1 VREPYPLE
9 ASASASLARFLTG
22 AALKCHYLSVMVAA
36 ANTPRTLRFAQVL
49 LGIGFAGLVSCGRT
63 YTVGKYGSGD
73 VPGAGGAGEDGGA
86 TAGAA
91 AGNPAFDQP
100 PQGAPLYTRVQ
111 RLTNSQFE
119 HAAIDILGLPK
130 TTDLASGLVS
140 PISVTTFTNNE
151 WNLSMDER
159 TTLAFEEAAEK
170 AAALATSSP
179 EALARLY
186 AGTDAAGFVR
196 ELGRRAFRRPVS
208 DDEVARYTG
217 IFARGEELYGAGFA
231 QGAALVIR
239 AMLQS
244 PSFLYRTEL
253 GPVGEPLTGYEIAS
267 KLSFW
272 LLDTTP
278 SDALLDAAAAGEL
291 DEPDAL
297 VARARSML
305 AEPPAK
311 AVMRDF
317 HGQLYRMESYD
328 QLVKNVPAWN
338 AAIAPEAKEASFR
351 FFDRI
356 FESKLGVRDILTST
370 RGFVGPSLAP
380 LYSQEVPN
388 ALEERELGPQRVG
401 YFMQIPWLMLTGI
414 NSEPATIH
422 RGLTL
427 LFTVLCADDLMAPD
441 SFTVPSLGSGH
452 TNRETLSAATDE
464 CGGACHKDLINPLGF
479 AFEGFDGMGLPR
491 DTDNGQPVDTSG
503 SFEFSDGRSSFAD
516 ARELMTK
523 LAEDDRVYGCYGQ
536 NLASYG
542 LQRALAADDIALI
555 DELAATGR
563 RGTVQ
568 DIALALVRSAAFRV
582 RNKDLP

>member
-1 VREPYPLE
+1 MVAGANTRRT
-9 ASASASLARFLTG
+9 ARFAPL
-22 AALKCHYLSVMVAA
+22 
-36 ANTPRTLRFAQVL
+36 L
-49 LGIGFAGLVSCGRT
+49 LGIGVVALISCGRT
-63 YTVGKYGSGD
+63 NTVRKHGSGD
-73 VPGAGGAGEDGGA
+73 VAGAGGAGQEGGA
-86 TAGAA
+86 STGAG
-91 AGNPAFDQP
+91 AGNPAFGP
-100 PQGAPLYTRVQ
+100 PHGTPIYTRVQ

-130 TTDLASGLVS
+130 TTDLASGLVP
-140 PISVTTFTNNE
+140 PISGLTTFTNNE
-151 WNLSMDER
+151 WALSMDER

-170 AAALATSSP
+170 AAELATSSP

-196 ELGRRAFRRPVS
+196 QLGRRAFRRPVS
-208 DDEVARYTG
+208 EDEVARYTG

-297 VARARSML
+297 VARARGML
-305 AEPPAK
+305 SEPPAK

-317 HGQLYRMESYD
+317 HGQVYRMASYD
-328 QLVKNVPAWN
+328 ELFKHVPAWN
-338 AAIAPEAKEASFR
+338 EAIPAEAKEASFR

-356 FESKLGVRDILTST
+356 FESNLGVRDIFTST

-380 LYSQEVPN
+380 LYSQEVPS

-401 YFMQIPWLMLTGI
+401 YFMQIPWLMLTGV
-414 NSEPATIH
+414 NSEPDTIH

-427 LFTVLCADDLMAPD
+427 LFTVLCADLTPPG
-441 SFTVPSLGSGH
+441 SFMVPSLGSGQ
-452 TNRETLSAATDE
+452 TNRERISAATDE

-491 DTDNGQPVDTSG
+491 DTDNGHPVDTSG
-503 SFEFSDGRSSFAD
+503 SFEFSDGTSSFAD

-536 NLASYG
+536 NLAGYG
-542 LQRALAADDIALI
+542 LQRALTADDTALI
-555 DELAATGR
+555 DELAVTGR
-563 RGTVQ
+563 RGAVQ
-568 DIALALVRSAAFRV
+568 DIALALVRSPAFRV
-582 RNKDLP
+582 RSKDLP